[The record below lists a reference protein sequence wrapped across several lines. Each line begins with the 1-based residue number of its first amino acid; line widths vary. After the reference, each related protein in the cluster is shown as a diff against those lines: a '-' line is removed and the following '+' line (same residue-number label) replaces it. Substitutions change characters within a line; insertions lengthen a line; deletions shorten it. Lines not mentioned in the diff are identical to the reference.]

1 MDRLVVIADMRT
13 PFDAKFGVP
22 RQSGTEGIVGKVVFR
37 KPYAD
42 PNALRGLEGYSHI
55 WILWGFSEVEDKD
68 FTPTVRPPRLGGNAR
83 MGVFATRSPYRPN
96 PIGLSVVK
104 LLRVVA
110 QGEEISL
117 EVEGVD
123 MIDGTPVYDI
133 KPYLPY
139 ADAIPQAVGGW
150 SAPLADLSLNVEWD
164 VPRPEGELA
173 SAVERLL
180 AQDPRP
186 HYIEDESREYGMD
199 YDGYSVRFVVRDGTA
214 HVVGCEPLNR

>member
-150 SAPLADLSLNVEWD
+150 SAPLADLSLKVAWD